1 MPGLWNPPT
10 GGLSFPLNSTTCSI
24 TKTVDAATLKLW
36 LRFKF
41 KPAFCSERLPV
52 PGCWV
57 KVQFV
62 YHSLLVNQTLE
73 TLFTRGT
80 SFLLSTLLTIASF
93 NSFLFTMA
101 MLLMWFFFQVFIL
114 CVCVLSRS
122 CVLHLLW
129 PRELQPSRLLCPW
142 DSPGKATGVACH
154 FLLQGIFPGMGP
166 ASLASPP
173 LAGKFFT
180 TVQPRKPH
188 LYLTHFQIK
197 VSVSKR
203 GE

>member
-101 MLLMWFFFQVFIL
+101 MLLMWYFFPSIYTL
-114 CVCVLSRS
+114 CVCAQSLMRAPPFVTPWTTALQAPLSMGFSRQGNWSGLPFPPPGDLPRDGTCVS
-122 CVLHLLW
+122 CISSIG
-129 PRELQPSRLLCPW
+129 R
-142 DSPGKATGVACH
+142 
-154 FLLQGIFPGMGP
+154 
-166 ASLASPP
+166 
-173 LAGKFFT
+173 
-180 TVQPRKPH
+180 
-188 LYLTHFQIK
+188 
-197 VSVSKR
+197 
-203 GE
+203 

>member
-41 KPAFCSERLPV
+41 KPAFCSERLPM

-57 KVQFV
+57 KVRFV

-93 NSFLFTMA
+93 HSFLFTMA
-101 MLLMWFFFQVFIL
+101 MLLMWFFFSKYLYFV
-114 CVCVLSRS
+114 CVCSVTHS
-122 CVLHLLW
+122 CSTFCDPVNY
-129 PRELQPSRLLCPW
+129 
-142 DSPGKATGVACH
+142 
-154 FLLQGIFPGMGP
+154 
-166 ASLASPP
+166 SPP
-173 LAGKFFT
+173 GSSVHGILQARKLEWLA
-180 TVQPRKPH
+180 
-188 LYLTHFQIK
+188 I
-197 VSVSKR
+197 SSSR
-203 GE
+203 GSSQGWDLRLCISSIGR